1 MQKNNNKISYQKNNI
16 MWTIFI
22 ISFFILLYF
31 LNSSLEF
38 NKPED
43 APIGVVYEIKRQT
56 NQKQADKTTII

>member
-43 APIGVVYEIKRQT
+43 APIGVEMKKQWL
-56 NQKQADKTTII
+56 QKSLLIL